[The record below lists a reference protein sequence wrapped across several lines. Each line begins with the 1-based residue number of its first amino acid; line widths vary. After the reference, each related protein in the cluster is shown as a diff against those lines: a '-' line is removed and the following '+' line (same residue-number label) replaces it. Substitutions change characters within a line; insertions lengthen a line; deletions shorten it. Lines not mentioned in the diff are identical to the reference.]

1 MNSSMKSDM
10 KRFLKINIRRSFFC
24 LMLSV
29 YCGMVL
35 PADDYQLLRSSPEGY
50 AAVEPGR
57 VLQFPQDH
65 LPHEDYR
72 IEWWY
77 LTANLTSE
85 SGESYG
91 IHWTLFRQSMN
102 SDKNPSGWSSNQI
115 WMAHA
120 ALSTPSGHQYEERFA
135 RGGIGQAG
143 VKLLDQG
150 AFSAWLDDWSL
161 KSGTQSP
168 LPGSLTFTLEDKTI
182 ALDLKVSTPW
192 VLQGDKG
199 FSKKSAKGQASYY
212 YSQPHIDVVGKI
224 SGVDGDI
231 DLIGKAWLDRE
242 WSSQPLAPDQPGW
255 DWLSIHLDDGYALMI
270 YRLRQLSGEHWYSGT
285 WVAPDG
291 SSEKLGPE
299 DLVFEPLKLS
309 EVNTKEGETRS
320 LPLHWQVELPAKN
333 KRWTVHAPV
342 PDQWLNTTFPY
353 WEGPVTVTD
362 LVTGS
367 IAGEG
372 YLELTGH

>member
-1 MNSSMKSDM
+1 MNRLRKIDIR
-10 KRFLKINIRRSFFC
+10 RFLLC
-24 LMLSV
+24 LLLSI
-29 YCGMVL
+29 YSGIL
-35 PADDYQLLRSSPEGY
+35 LSADDYQLLRSSPEGY
-50 AAVEPGR
+50 ATVEQGR
-57 VLQFPQDH
+57 IFQFPQDH
-65 LPHEDYR
+65 FPHENYR

-77 LTANLTSE
+77 LTANLISE

-102 SDKNPSGWSSNQI
+102 SKKDPGGWSSNQI

-120 ALSTPSGHQYEERFA
+120 ALSTPTGHQYEERFA

-143 VKLLDQG
+143 VKLSDKG
-150 AFSAWLDDWSL
+150 GFSAWLDDWLLQSD
-161 KSGTQSP
+161 TQSP
-168 LPGSLTFTLEDKTI
+168 LPGSLVFTLEDKTI
-182 ALDLKVSTPW
+182 TLDLKVSTPW
-192 VLQGDKG
+192 VLQGDNG
-199 FSKKSAKGQASYY
+199 YSKKSAKGQASYY
-212 YSQPHIDVVGKI
+212 YSQPHIDVIGNL
-224 SGVDGDI
+224 SDGGDDI
-231 DLIGKAWLDRE
+231 ELIGKAWLDRE

-270 YRLRQLSGEHWYSGT
+270 YRLRQADGNHWYSGT

-291 SSEKLGPE
+291 SSEKLGPQ
-299 DLVFEPLKLS
+299 DLIFEPLELS
-309 EVNTKEGETRS
+309 EVMTGGGETRS

-342 PDQWLNTTFPY
+342 PDQWLSTTFPY

-362 LVTGS
+362 VVTGAS
-367 IAGEG
+367 AGEG